1 MKKIILSLFILMYL
15 QCNCFSDT
23 ICYWHVSLNKN
34 ILKQFNEITESPLI
48 TIIRSDVNQFDSL
61 TIRFY
66 KDTPCNDCKGNLLIN
81 NDHKVIIEKASIIG
95 TFSPLTIN
103 LFELI
108 NSRENKISK
117 YFEFYYYE
125 KSRKFE
131 RYILKL
137 IIK

>member
-1 MKKIILSLFILMYL
+1 MCLH
-15 QCNCFSDT
+15 CNCFSDT
-23 ICYWHVSLNKN
+23 ICFWHVSLNNKIVN
-34 ILKQFNEITESPLI
+34 QFNELTKYPSI
-48 TIIRSDVNQFDSL
+48 TIKRSDVNQSDSI

-66 KDTPCNDCKGNLLIN
+66 KDTPCYDCKINLSIN
-81 NDHKVIIEKASIIG
+81 NDHKMIIEQTSNIG

-108 NSRENKISK
+108 NSKENQTST

-131 RYILKL
+131 RYLLKL